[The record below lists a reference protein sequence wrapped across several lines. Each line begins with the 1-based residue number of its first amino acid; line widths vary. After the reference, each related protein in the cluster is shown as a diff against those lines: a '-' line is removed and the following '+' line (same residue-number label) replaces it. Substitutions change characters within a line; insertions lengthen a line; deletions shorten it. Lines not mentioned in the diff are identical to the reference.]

1 MSEGVISLDVMAE
14 GAPAEGAASGTIP
27 TMQGIPASNSVRHS
41 PSLQVRDGGGLSD
54 MKLNPLDAAPKEG
67 DHPGPE
73 DTRNSSWPNQAAEA
87 GQAMIDKGKS
97 IARSTR
103 QGLKEALGNDAQEDE
118 EAYVRGSGFRAA
130 GRLGQEQVSSFY
142 YAPYPRHSS
151 LRLSLLSSSLY
162 AALITV
168 RCAHHS

>member
-41 PSLQVRDGGGLSD
+41 PSLQVRDAGLGG
-54 MKLNPLDAAPKEG
+54 MKLNPLDASPKEG

-73 DTRNSSWPNQAAEA
+73 DTRNSSWSNQAAEA

-142 YAPYPRHSS
+142 YAPHPRHSS
-151 LRLSLLSSSLY
+151 LRPLLLSSSLH
-162 AALITV
+162 AVLVTV
-168 RCAHHS
+168 RCAHPS